1 MHGEVPDRSVP
12 ATESLQTLEAAE
24 TPKAPEVP
32 EGGQP
37 GQEEPAAPL
46 TVAQA
51 QAVEDLLEG
60 SLARMIDHQQRRVLR
75 LAQELNPRLTSEDVL
90 QPHDYPDLRG
100 SAPWNYEDG
109 VLAGLM
115 AAQIAMRAALRQGA
129 CRPSDG

>member
-12 ATESLQTLEAAE
+12 ATESLQTLETPE
-24 TPKAPEVP
+24 TPKTPAASE
-32 EGGQP
+32 P
-37 GQEEPAAPL
+37 GQDEPAAAL

-60 SLARMIDHQQRRVLR
+60 PLALMIDHQQRRVLR

>member
-12 ATESLQTLEAAE
+12 ATESLQTLETPE
-24 TPKAPEVP
+24 TPKASKASE
-32 EGGQP
+32 P
-37 GQEEPAAPL
+37 GQEEPAAAL
-46 TVAQA
+46 AVAQA

-60 SLARMIDHQQRRVLR
+60 PLAQMIDHQQRRVLR

>member
-12 ATESLQTLEAAE
+12 ATESLQTLETPE
-24 TPKAPEVP
+24 TPKASKASE
-32 EGGQP
+32 P
-37 GQEEPAAPL
+37 GQEEPAAAL

-60 SLARMIDHQQRRVLR
+60 PLALMIDHQQRRVLR

>member
-12 ATESLQTLEAAE
+12 ATESLQTLETPE
-24 TPKAPEVP
+24 TPKASKASE
-32 EGGQP
+32 P
-37 GQEEPAAPL
+37 GQEEPAAAL
-46 TVAQA
+46 TVA

-60 SLARMIDHQQRRVLR
+60 PLALMIDHQQRRVLR